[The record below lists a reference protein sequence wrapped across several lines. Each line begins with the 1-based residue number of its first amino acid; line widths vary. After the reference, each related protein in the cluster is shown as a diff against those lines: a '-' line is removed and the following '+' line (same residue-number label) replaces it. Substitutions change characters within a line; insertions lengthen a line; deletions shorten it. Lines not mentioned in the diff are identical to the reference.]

1 MSSLNHR
8 IVEVEGVEF
17 YTDAAT
23 GRSGVSQSGLAIL
36 CGVSKQAISKL
47 VNSLSTGGGGK
58 LLKPL
63 QGKVETLSTKTQS
76 GMILYADELCIAII
90 RYYDRKGNETAQYT
104 FDKFAAIGFNCWVQS
119 ITGWQ
124 QIESPMTQPELEI
137 TLPTDAEMDY
147 LRSRQWEK
155 RELEAIDAGE
165 TPDYPAIGKEF
176 MSHSGF
182 DRAQQA
188 AHTHNRLM
196 AIWRAFQKR
205 IGGSRNS

>member
-1 MSSLNHR
+1 MSNLNHL

-104 FDKFAAIGFNCWVQS
+104 FDKFAAIGFNSWIQS
-119 ITGWQ
+119 ITGW
-124 QIESPMTQPELEI
+124 SNPKAPTPKPELE
-137 TLPTDAEMDY
+137 TTMPTPEEMDY
-147 LRSRQWEK
+147 LRSRDWEK
-155 RELEAIDAGE
+155 KELEAIDRGE
-165 TPDYPAIGKEF
+165 TPDYAAIGKEF

-182 DRAQQA
+182 DRAQEA
-188 AHTHNRLM
+188 VRTHERLM

-205 IGGSRNS
+205 IGGSQD